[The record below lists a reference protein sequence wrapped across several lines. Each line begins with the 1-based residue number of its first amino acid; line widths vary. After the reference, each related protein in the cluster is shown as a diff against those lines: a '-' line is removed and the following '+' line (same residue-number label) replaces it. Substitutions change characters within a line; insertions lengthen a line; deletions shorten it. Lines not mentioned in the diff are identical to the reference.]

1 VAEGPVLDEHPST
14 TCFTAVRLAPSL
26 LPVCTDCPSYVATQ
40 ADDME
45 ALARLAAQWSK
56 EFGTPM
62 TAADCLCDGCVSG
75 SDRLIGYCGEC
86 EVRACASGRGV
97 VTCAHC
103 DDYGCEKITAFVN
116 GAPDAKARL
125 EEIRRTL

>member
-1 VAEGPVLDEHPST
+1 MAEQMIAYCGL
-14 TCFTAVRLAPSL
+14 
-26 LPVCTDCPSYVATQ
+26 VCTECPAYVATQ
-40 ADDME
+40 ADDKE

-56 EFGTPM
+56 EFGAPM

-86 EVRACASGRGV
+86 GVRACASGRGV
-97 VTCAHC
+97 ITCAHC